1 MLSLA
6 MIGSGLTRFGG
17 KALLLGQ
24 KYAPQIM
31 TYTGVAGFIG
41 TVVCA
46 CKATTKAEKILESK
60 EQQLAE
66 AETEEEE
73 KAINSEARKELI
85 KTYAPVVTLGVASTA
100 LILGGHHIIQ
110 TRSAGYA
117 AAFKASEK
125 AFRSYREAVAKKYG
139 EDPNKLTISDTSNY
153 KEESE
158 KQKKAVAVA
167 KDNKQ
172 PFRDSADV
180 YTAWWAQ
187 DTTNEWSPSPKMNYY
202 FLRKMQDQLNDLLR
216 NRGYVFLNDARK
228 KLGLP
233 YIKEG
238 QILGWV
244 LRNDNRDGDNYIDFL
259 HLDNPNDSV
268 NALIQL
274 QNVPVLLDFNC
285 DGIIFE
291 EIHGVVM

>member
-31 TYTGVAGFIG
+31 TYSGVAGFIG

-46 CKATTKAEKILESK
+46 CKATTKAEKILDNK
-60 EQQLAE
+60 EKQLAE

-139 EDPNKLTISDTSNY
+139 EDPNKLTISDTSSY
-153 KEESE
+153 AEESE

-167 KDNKQ
+167 KDNKK
-172 PFRDSADV
+172 PFSDSSDV

-216 NRGYVFLNDARK
+216 NRGYVFLNEARK

-244 LRNDNRDGDNYIDFL
+244 LRNDNRDGDNFIDFL